1 MKNKY
6 VPTMGALYI
15 NYIFQGIATILI
27 SQNMTILEG
36 KWQASLSQITLVISA
51 IGLGRVLSVT
61 IAGLISDALGRRNAV
76 LLGVLAYIIFY
87 LGLVFAD
94 NYMIAFVFAIF
105 AGIGNSFLDTAT
117 YPVVV
122 EAFEEYASNS
132 ALSVLNKAFISMGQ
146 FLLPLITSFLL
157 RNHFYFGWSFIASAL
172 FLAINAFFILTLPFP
187 KTQKNQVNEVN
198 VENELSTER
207 KLSWR
212 RPNFAIEG
220 SCLLIFSL
228 VSVSLFNIFI
238 IWIPSFA
245 ESVVGIAKTDS
256 LMFVSLYSIFSF
268 VSVFVTSVIIKHGV
282 HVIPFMIF
290 CTSISAL
297 AIIGMLVMPNI
308 YSLVFA
314 TFCIGFFA
322 AGGIWQLGLATLL
335 DFFPQRRGLVTSY
348 YSLAT
353 SVSVMGSPYI
363 TGILAEK
370 RIALVFY
377 LVAALAVLG
386 SIVLLIVAYRYKK
399 VFLSETNLI
408 SIH

>member
-132 ALSVLNKAFISMGQ
+132 ALSVLIK
-146 FLLPLITSFLL
+146 LLSQWVSFYYPL
-157 RNHFYFGWSFIASAL
+157 
-172 FLAINAFFILTLPFP
+172 
-187 KTQKNQVNEVN
+187 
-198 VENELSTER
+198 
-207 KLSWR
+207 
-212 RPNFAIEG
+212 
-220 SCLLIFSL
+220 
-228 VSVSLFNIFI
+228 
-238 IWIPSFA
+238 
-245 ESVVGIAKTDS
+245 
-256 LMFVSLYSIFSF
+256 
-268 VSVFVTSVIIKHGV
+268 
-282 HVIPFMIF
+282 
-290 CTSISAL
+290 
-297 AIIGMLVMPNI
+297 
-308 YSLVFA
+308 SLVFY
-314 TFCIGFFA
+314 C
-322 AGGIWQLGLATLL
+322 
-335 DFFPQRRGLVTSY
+335 VT
-348 YSLAT
+348 
-353 SVSVMGSPYI
+353 
-363 TGILAEK
+363 
-370 RIALVFY
+370 
-377 LVAALAVLG
+377 
-386 SIVLLIVAYRYKK
+386 
-399 VFLSETNLI
+399 I
-408 SIH
+408 SILGGHL

>member
-1 MKNKY
+1 M
-6 VPTMGALYI
+6 
-15 NYIFQGIATILI
+15 
-27 SQNMTILEG
+27 
-36 KWQASLSQITLVISA
+36 
-51 IGLGRVLSVT
+51 
-61 IAGLISDALGRRNAV
+61 
-76 LLGVLAYIIFY
+76 
-87 LGLVFAD
+87 
-94 NYMIAFVFAIF
+94 
-105 AGIGNSFLDTAT
+105 
-117 YPVVV
+117 
-122 EAFEEYASNS
+122 
-132 ALSVLNKAFISMGQ
+132 
-146 FLLPLITSFLL
+146 
-157 RNHFYFGWSFIASAL
+157 
-172 FLAINAFFILTLPFP
+172 
-187 KTQKNQVNEVN
+187 
-198 VENELSTER
+198 
-207 KLSWR
+207 
-212 RPNFAIEG
+212 
-220 SCLLIFSL
+220 
-228 VSVSLFNIFI
+228 
-238 IWIPSFA
+238 
-245 ESVVGIAKTDS
+245 GIAKTDS